1 MPFDFFTWAL
11 IASTFVASFSTIL
24 ILYFVKRS
32 IRDFIIGSNVMA
44 PSLNVVQIFFG
55 ISQAVLPRRNFARY
69 LTMLFILFCLIIRTA
84 WQGKMYEFM
93 QKDIRKPEIQTINE
107 ILGQNFTFFIDF
119 TFFVTVVSHEKS
131 YFLIR

>member
-11 IASTFVASFSTIL
+11 IASTFLASFLAIL

-32 IRDFIIGSNVMA
+32 IRDFVIGSNVMA

-55 ISQAVLPRRNFARY
+55 ISQIVVPRTNFARY

-93 QKDIRKPEIQTINE
+93 QKDVAKPEPETVEEMIEQ
-107 ILGQNFTFFIDF
+107 GFTFYTEPLFKFNHGQTEIA
-119 TFFVTVVSHEKS
+119 K
-131 YFLIR
+131 R

>member
-11 IASTFVASFSTIL
+11 IASTFLASFLAIL

-32 IRDFIIGSNVMA
+32 IRDFVIGSNVMA

-55 ISQAVLPRRNFARY
+55 ISQVVVPRTNFARY

-84 WQGKMYEFM
+84 WQSKIYEFM
-93 QKDIRKPEIQTINE
+93 QKDVAKPEPETVEEMINQGYWIFME
-107 ILGQNFTFFIDF
+107 NNFTFKYPESEITKRF
-119 TFFVTVVSHEKS
+119 
-131 YFLIR
+131 

>member
-11 IASTFVASFSTIL
+11 IASTFVASFLAIL

-32 IRDFIIGSNVMA
+32 IRDFVIGSNVTT

-55 ISQAVLPRRNFARY
+55 ISQVILPRRNFARY
-69 LTMLFILFCLIIRTA
+69 LTMLFIIFCLIIRTA

-93 QKDIRKPEIQTINE
+93 QKDVAKPEVQTVEEMIDK
-107 ILGQNFTFFIDF
+107 GYTFCMEEDF
-119 TFFVTVVSHEKS
+119 TKKVAFPETKHSK
-131 YFLIR
+131 R